1 MSEYSGH
8 IELQGVRTHNLK
20 NLTLRFP
27 LGKITVVTGV
37 SGSGKSS
44 LVFDSLYG
52 EAYRRYVESLSS
64 YARQF
69 LKQMARP
76 EVDEVLN
83 LPPAIA
89 VRQVKAGLNQ
99 RSTVGTMTEL
109 NDVLRI
115 LFGYL
120 SQVYCCGRPLVK
132 ANGPAVSRAAFE
144 AWPGQRVLV
153 LAPLDAWASVKP
165 ADLKTQIV
173 TQGFTRALIG
183 DRLEKIEDVDAKDLK
198 KSQIVVDRI
207 LLTEENR
214 SRSIEAAELALRL
227 GRGDAILQTEDKR
240 SLRFSKLLKCP
251 NCKTEYIEP
260 SPTLF
265 NHNHPQG
272 ACETCQGFG
281 RMPIKDRQKII
292 PDMSSSLLKEGVAP
306 WNFGEHTVYYKLAKK
321 SAQSRGLDPA
331 KPFKSYTQS
340 DWKWLYE
347 GDSKGQFDGLDGYFR
362 FLDSKR
368 YKAHYRIHAS
378 RFTTYVTCTSCE
390 GKRLNSKALA
400 CLIDQKNFAQYGDLS
415 LLHFYAWFETLEAR
429 YRKRGREPDK
439 QLDELDLGSMG
450 AVDEAIQEGLVRL
463 GYLLKMG
470 LGYLNLNRSA
480 RTLSGGEAQRIN
492 MARSLGS
499 ALTGTLFCLDEPSVG
514 LHARDSKN
522 LLEVVQELRDQG
534 NTIVV
539 VEHEKTLINGA
550 EHLIEIGPGAGHRGG
565 EMTYAGLPSGRQ
577 SSGIKW
583 PTSRKIGESDRFL
596 ELVNARTHNLK
607 NVSARFLVRGFNV
620 VCGVSGSG
628 KTSLIR
634 HTLYPMLVAA
644 LGQEADEELESS
656 STLADSLGPASVLRG
671 FHAIHFVSQE
681 GIGRSSRST
690 IATYLGIFDEIR
702 KILAATPLA
711 KAKSL
716 KPGYF
721 SFNVPGGRCETCKG
735 LGYVIEDLSF
745 LGEMPVTCQTCDGRQ
760 FSEDALAV
768 TIRGK
773 NLREIL
779 NLTLSEAREFFYEF
793 PRLCQ
798 SLDQVISLGLGYVT
812 LGQNTS
818 SFSGG
823 EAQRLKLLKMM
834 LDASAQQ
841 SSCLIFDEPSTG
853 LSDQD
858 VYQLLVQLLRL
869 RDAGHTIIVVEHH
882 LGLIQ
887 AADWL
892 IELGPEAAGDGGN
905 IVYQGQPEGLRHVSE
920 SRTAPYLF
928 FSKRTDG
935 EQTFVRTAAS
945 NSEDA
950 AEAQA

>member
-76 EVDEVLN
+76 EVDEVHN

-89 VRQVKAGLNQ
+89 VRQIKAGLNQ
-99 RSTVGTMTEL
+99 RSTVGSMTEL
-109 NDVLRI
+109 GDVLRI

-120 SQVYCCGRPLVK
+120 SQVYCCGRPLAK
-132 ANGPAVSRAAFE
+132 ANGPAMSRAAFA
-144 AWPGQRVLV
+144 AWPGKRLLV
-153 LAPLDAWASVKP
+153 LAPLDAWSGVKP
-165 ADLKTQIV
+165 AELKTQILG
-173 TQGFTRALIG
+173 QGFTRAMVGGQLQ
-183 DRLEKIEDVDAKDLK
+183 KIEEVDPKELK
-198 KSQIVVDRI
+198 KSLIVVDRVQ
-207 LLTEENR
+207 LTEENR
-214 SRSIEAAELALRL
+214 SRCIEASELALRL
-227 GRGDAILQTEDKR
+227 GRGDAILQTEDGA
-240 SLRFSKLLKCP
+240 SQRFSRLLKCS
-251 NCKTEYIEP
+251 NCQTEYIEP

-281 RMPIKDRQKII
+281 RMPVKDRQKII
-292 PDMSSSLLKEGVAP
+292 PDMSSSLLKEGVAA
-306 WNFGEHTVYYKLAKK
+306 WNFGEHTIYYKLAKK

-331 KPFKSYTQS
+331 KLFKSYTQS

-347 GDSKGQFDGLDGYFR
+347 GDSQGQFDGLNGYFR

-378 RFTTYVTCTSCE
+378 RFTTYVLCTACE

-400 CLIDQKNFAQYGDLS
+400 CLIDDKNFAQYGDLS

-429 YRKRGREPDK
+429 YRQRSLQGDAEY
-439 QLDELDLGSMG
+439 DLGSMG
-450 AVDEAIQEGLVRL
+450 AVDEAIQEGLVRV

-539 VEHEKTLINGA
+539 VEHERTLINGA
-550 EHLIEIGPGAGHRGG
+550 EHLIEIGPGAGHCGG
-565 EMTYAGLPSGRQ
+565 ELTYAGLPSGRQ
-577 SSGIKW
+577 NKGIKW
-583 PTSRKIGESDRFL
+583 PRSRKIGENDRFL
-596 ELVNARTHNLK
+596 ELINARTHNLK

-634 HTLYPMLVAA
+634 HTLYPMLVQA
-644 LGQEADEELESS
+644 LGQEADEELEASA
-656 STLADSLGPASVLRG
+656 TQADSLGPASVLKS

-702 KILAATPLA
+702 KILAATPQA
-711 KAKSL
+711 KAQGL

-745 LGEMPVTCQTCDGRQ
+745 LGEMPVTCHTCEGRQ

-768 TIRGK
+768 TIKGK
-773 NLREIL
+773 NLRDIL
-779 NLTLSEAREFFYEF
+779 NLTLSEAREFFYDQ
-793 PRLCQ
+793 PRLVQ
-798 SLDQVISLGLGYVT
+798 SLDQVIKLGLGYVT

-834 LDASAQQ
+834 IDASDRQC
-841 SSCLIFDEPSTG
+841 SCLIFDEPSTG

-858 VYQLLVQLLRL
+858 VYQLLLQLLRL

-935 EQTFVRTAAS
+935 EQTFARTAAS
-945 NSEDA
+945 NSEDT